1 MKDVV
6 LPIRRGYFSLL
17 NNMVVDGK
25 PIPAFDMIAPKTAK
39 PPYVV
44 IENIM
49 YINENT
55 KDTFGGEVTVDLLV
69 YDRSDGDFGGRQESD
84 RIANEIYT
92 RVIPSPGKSGVT
104 AAGFDVI
111 MARNLGAQDEM
122 DYQATGRKYRKRISI
137 EHTVWEQSGA

>member
-6 LPIRRGYFSLL
+6 LPIRTGYYGLL
-17 NNMVVDGK
+17 NNMVVDGQT
-25 PIPAFDMIAPKTAK
+25 IQVFDMVAPKNVN

-55 KDTFGGEVTVDLLV
+55 KDSFGGEVTVDLLV
-69 YDRSDGDFGGRQESD
+69 YDREDGDFGGREQSD
-84 RIANEIYT
+84 KIANEIYR
-92 RVIPSPGKSGVT
+92 RVIPTPGKSGVS

-111 MARNLGAQDEM
+111 MARNLGANDEM

-137 EHTVWEQSGA
+137 EHTVWEQ